1 LPQKTQKNT
10 ETDFIDKEL
19 SYKVRGCVFEVYRQL
34 GNGFLESVY
43 EKALMHELS
52 LQGLQ
57 AERQIKIPVV
67 YKNVSVGTFSP
78 DIIVE
83 NKIILELKA
92 QANLNIPICKAQLLN
107 YLKASD
113 MKIGLLINFTYPKAI
128 IERFIL

>member
-1 LPQKTQKNT
+1 MPQKTQKNT